1 MVNGCKFGG
10 CYGKS
15 TVNGHF
21 KWRFSWDINLK
32 WWIFIADGWSG
43 RKKKL
48 TTSLR
53 LEWWL
58 NGFCANSPLKWPKEK
73 KNRPYIYGLILMQ
86 ASELWWFTQIH
97 VDWCWLFWS
106 NDIYIDTL
114 WMEETLHQLI
124 VSFSM
129 FFPMIDR
136 ISTCFNMFQPSKVV
150 YRISQPIRACWGQ
163 ALAGC
168 AAEGGTEV
176 AEDATGQ
183 DSEVTQKGFTT
194 GDSSNRKWI
203 ISPVAM
209 LPSGYLTMEKSP
221 CYE

>member
-32 WWIFIADGWSG
+32 WWIFHYWWLIWEE
-43 RKKKL
+43 KKL

-73 KNRPYIYGLILMQ
+73 KQQALYGLTLMQ

-106 NDIYIDTL
+106 HDICWYTVDGRTPAPVDCEFFHVFPCFSP
-114 WMEETLHQLI
+114 WLI
-124 VSFSM
+124 GFQHVSTILS
-129 FFPMIDR
+129 
-136 ISTCFNMFQPSKVV
+136 VV
-150 YRISQPIRACWGQ
+150 DRISQPSAVCWGQ
-163 ALAGC
+163 ALAGR

-176 AEDATGQ
+176 AEDATGPGFRG
-183 DSEVTQKGFTT
+183 DSEGGSPRVTHP
-194 GDSSNRKWI
+194 I
-203 ISPVAM
+203 V
-209 LPSGYLTMEKSP
+209 SGS
-221 CYE
+221 

>member
-1 MVNGCKFGG
+1 MDVNLEAVMGNQLWMVTLNGGFHGTSTWNGG
-10 CYGKS
+10 
-15 TVNGHF
+15 
-21 KWRFSWDINLK
+21 FS
-32 WWIFIADGWSG
+32 IADGWSG

-150 YRISQPIRACWGQ
+150 YRISQPS
-163 ALAGC
+163 ALAE
-168 AAEGGTEV
+168 AKLSPDVPQKV
-176 AEDATGQ
+176 AQKLLKTRQ
-183 DSEVTQKGFTT
+183 DRTPRWLRRGFTT

-209 LPSGYLTMEKSP
+209 LPSGYLTMENHHAMNR
-221 CYE
+221 